1 MHTEIFRFIFDMVTD
16 PLSLPINP
24 LYEWA
29 ILLIIGEIAY
39 RFAFRTVGDM
49 YDSGEVSG
57 SFLGSLFHWIIRF
70 LIFAAVWL
78 VAYSVIAVGQ
88 WIAAH
93 WIIVASAA
101 GTLALAITIVCVTYI
116 IRSAVKS

>member
-1 MHTEIFRFIFDMVTD
+1 MHTEIFRLIFDMVTD

-24 LYEWA
+24 FYEWA

-39 RFAFRTVGDM
+39 RFAFRIVGDM
-49 YDSGEVSG
+49 YDSSEISG
-57 SFLGSLFHWIIRF
+57 SVLGSFFHWIIRF
-70 LIFAAVWL
+70 LIFAAIWL
-78 VAYSVIAVGQ
+78 VTYSVIAVGQ

-101 GTLALAITIVCVTYI
+101 GTLALAITIACVTYK
-116 IRSAVKS
+116 VKSIVKS

>member
-1 MHTEIFRFIFDMVTD
+1 MHTEIFRFIFDMATD
-16 PLSLPINP
+16 PLSLPIHP

-29 ILLIIGEIAY
+29 ILFIIGEIAY
-39 RFAFRTVGDM
+39 RFAFQTVGDM
-49 YDSGEVSG
+49 YDSGEISG
-57 SFLGSLFHWIIRF
+57 RILGSLFHWIIRI

-78 VAYSVIAVGQ
+78 VTYTAIVVGQ

-93 WIIVASAA
+93 WIIVTSAA
-101 GTLALAITIVCVTYI
+101 GTLALAITIVCVTYK